1 MVLQQKYQL
10 LYDRSG
16 TKQNKA
22 KNQGIIQLS
31 QIKELRLRKTNSLKS
46 PVNRNNSIFFTLNN
60 LINGVSS
67 WLGNPFGYLQ
77 AQRDSRQSNSEI
89 INRDFCTEK
98 YNFW

>member
-10 LYDRSG
+10 LYDQSG

-22 KNQGIIQLS
+22 RNQGIIQLS
-31 QIKELRLRKTNSLKS
+31 QIKELRLRKTKSLKS
-46 PVNRNNSIFFTLNN
+46 PVNTNSSIFFTLNN
-60 LINGVSS
+60 LINGLSS
-67 WLGNPFGYLQ
+67 RLGSLFGYLQ